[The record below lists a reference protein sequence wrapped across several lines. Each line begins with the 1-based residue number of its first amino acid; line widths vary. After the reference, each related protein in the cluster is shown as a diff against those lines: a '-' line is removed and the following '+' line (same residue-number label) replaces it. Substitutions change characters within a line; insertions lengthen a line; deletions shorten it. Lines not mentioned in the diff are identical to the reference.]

1 MAVERRTISLPSAL
15 AARLDREAER
25 RNLSFS
31 DLVTALL
38 ERQLEPLPYAG
49 LIEDDADLSLR
60 VEHVLADLDG

>member
-31 DLVTALL
+31 DLVTELL